1 MASLLCASTPVAFNK
16 KVYST
21 FWYVSPSS
29 LIITLG
35 YYLNPSVCQ
44 GKKADYR
51 DVFPCG
57 IARAG
62 NSLRTIGWRDGGS
75 VQVKCRLKVLFMYS
89 VIYIYLL
96 VIYHFQ
102 NREVAKT
109 IYEKFWNYHVLS
121 NLVVVLYWSSQCL
134 STKGLALSWPSKTT

>member
-51 DVFPCG
+51 DVFPLG

-62 NSLRTIGWRDGGS
+62 KSLRTIGWRDGGS

-109 IYEKFWNYHVLS
+109 IYEKF
-121 NLVVVLYWSSQCL
+121 
-134 STKGLALSWPSKTT
+134 